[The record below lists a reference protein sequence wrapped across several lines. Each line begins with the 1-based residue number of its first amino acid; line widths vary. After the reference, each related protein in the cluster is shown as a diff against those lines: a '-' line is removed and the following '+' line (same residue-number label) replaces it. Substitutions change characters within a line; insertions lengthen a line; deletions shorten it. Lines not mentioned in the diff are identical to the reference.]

1 MSDLKAPPHRPLHLF
16 EGFGVELEYMIVD
29 RESLKVRPIAD
40 QVLQAAA
47 GELTN
52 EIERGA
58 LAWSNELVMHVIE
71 LKTNGPAAGLTGL
84 ADVFQNDV
92 RAINELLAPLNACLL
107 PSAAH
112 PWMDPHTETRLWPH
126 DDATIYNAF
135 NRIFDCRGHGWS
147 NLQSVHLNLPFGTND
162 EFVRLH
168 AAIRLVLPLIPGLA
182 AASPFLDGRAT
193 GLLDSRLEAYRKN
206 CAKIFSV
213 TAHVIPEPVES
224 IDDYHKRILEWIYND
239 LAPYDPE
246 GVLRYEWANARGAI
260 ARFERQT
267 IEIRVVDIQE
277 CPLADLA
284 VVRAI
289 ACVVQGF
296 CAGDD
301 GLRRRIKALASDQ
314 LLDSLLKTT
323 CQGENAVIDDAAYLA
338 CLDVP
343 GPLRVA
349 DIWKELAARFGGLS
363 GPEAMAFEQILT
375 HGTLATRMQRL
386 TGPVTPQSLHTTCRA
401 LCQCLQDGHM
411 LIP

>member
-1 MSDLKAPPHRPLHLF
+1 MSESTEPPHHPLHLF

-29 RESLKVRPIAD
+29 RESFRVRPLAD
-40 QVLQAAA
+40 QILQAVA

-52 EIERGA
+52 EVARGT

-71 LKTNGPAAGLTGL
+71 LKTNGPAGSLSGL
-84 ADVFQNDV
+84 ADRFQDDV
-92 RAINELLAPLNACLL
+92 RAINRLLTPMNACLM

-112 PWMDPHTETRLWPH
+112 PWMDPHTETQLWPH
-126 DDATIYNAF
+126 DDATIYNTF

-147 NLQSVHLNLPFGTND
+147 NLQSVHLNLPFGNDD

-168 AAIRLVLPLIPGLA
+168 AAIRLILPLIPGIA

-206 CAKIFSV
+206 CAKVFSV
-213 TAHVIPEPVES
+213 TGHVIPEPVES
-224 IDDYHKRILEWIYND
+224 IADYHERILQRIYRD
-239 LAPYDPE
+239 LAPHDPE

-284 VVRAI
+284 VLSAI
-289 ACVVQGF
+289 TRVARGF
-296 CAGDD
+296 SDADRD
-301 GLRRRIKALASDQ
+301 LRRGINALASDH
-314 LLDSLLKTT
+314 LLESLLKTVRDGGNT
-323 CQGENAVIDDAAYLA
+323 VIDDGQYLA

-343 GPLRVA
+343 GPIRVT
-349 DIWKELAARFGGLS
+349 DIWSTLVTRFGGLS
-363 GPEAMAFEQILT
+363 GPEAHAFEHILT
-375 HGTLATRMQRL
+375 HGPLASRMQRL
-386 TGPVTPQSLHTTCRA
+386 TGPVHPESLRATCRA
-401 LCQCLQDGHM
+401 LCQCLEDGHM
-411 LIP
+411 LIA